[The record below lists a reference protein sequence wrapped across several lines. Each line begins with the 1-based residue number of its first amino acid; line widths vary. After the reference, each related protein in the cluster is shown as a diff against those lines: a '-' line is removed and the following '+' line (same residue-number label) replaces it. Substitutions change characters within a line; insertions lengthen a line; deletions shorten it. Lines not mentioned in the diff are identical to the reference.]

1 MGGKREFDLDFLVLY
16 GCYVYNVYMSDYTI
30 KYKSNLNV
38 VYSCKYHVIWCPK
51 YRRAVLVKG
60 VDVRLKE
67 IIQAVATDCKSE
79 ILELEVMP
87 DHVHLLVEV
96 DPQFGIHRLIKLM
109 KGKSS
114 KLLREEFPWVKS
126 RLPTLW
132 TNSYFV
138 STIGGAPLE
147 VVKQYIEQQKHK

>member
-1 MGGKREFDLDFLVLY
+1 
-16 GCYVYNVYMSDYTI
+16 MSDYTI

-51 YRRAVLVKG
+51 YRRSVLVKG

-67 IIQAVATDCKSE
+67 IIQDVANECNSE

-109 KGKSS
+109 KGRSS
-114 KLLREEFPWVKS
+114 KLIREEFKWIKS

-138 STIGGAPLE
+138 STIGSAPLE

>member
-1 MGGKREFDLDFLVLY
+1 
-16 GCYVYNVYMSDYTI
+16 MSDYTI

-51 YRRAVLVKG
+51 YRRSVLVKG

-67 IIQAVATDCKSE
+67 IIQDVATEYKCE

-109 KGKSS
+109 KGRSS
-114 KLLREEFPWVKS
+114 KLIREEFKWIKS

>member
-1 MGGKREFDLDFLVLY
+1 
-16 GCYVYNVYMSDYTI
+16 MSDYTI

-38 VYSCKYHVIWCPK
+38 VYSCKYHVVWCPK
-51 YRRAVLVKG
+51 YRRSVLVKG
-60 VDVRLKE
+60 VDERLKE
-67 IIQAVATDCKSE
+67 IIQSVATEYRSE

-109 KGKSS
+109 KGRSS
-114 KLLREEFPWVKS
+114 RFIRKEFPWIRS

-147 VVKQYIEQQKHK
+147 VVKQYIEQQKNK

>member
-1 MGGKREFDLDFLVLY
+1 
-16 GCYVYNVYMSDYTI
+16 MSDYTI

-38 VYSCKYHVIWCPK
+38 VYSCKYHVVWCPK
-51 YRRAVLVKG
+51 YRRSVLVKG

-67 IIQAVATDCKSE
+67 IIQDVATECNSE
-79 ILELEVMP
+79 ILELKVMP

-114 KLLREEFPWVKS
+114 KLIREEFKWIKS

-138 STIGGAPLE
+138 LTIGGAPLE

>member
-1 MGGKREFDLDFLVLY
+1 
-16 GCYVYNVYMSDYTI
+16 
-30 KYKSNLNV
+30 
-38 VYSCKYHVIWCPK
+38 
-51 YRRAVLVKG
+51 
-60 VDVRLKE
+60 
-67 IIQAVATDCKSE
+67 
-79 ILELEVMP
+79 LELEVMP

-114 KLLREEFPWVKS
+114 KLIREEFKWIKS

-147 VVKQYIEQQKHK
+147 VVKQYIERQEHK

>member
-1 MGGKREFDLDFLVLY
+1 
-16 GCYVYNVYMSDYTI
+16 MSDYTI

-38 VYSCKYHVIWCPK
+38 VYSCKYHFIWCPK
-51 YRRAVLVKG
+51 YRRSVLVKG

-67 IIQAVATDCKSE
+67 IIQDVATEYKCE
-79 ILELEVMP
+79 ILELEVML

-109 KGKSS
+109 KGRSS
-114 KLLREEFPWVKS
+114 KLIREEFKWIKS

>member
-1 MGGKREFDLDFLVLY
+1 
-16 GCYVYNVYMSDYTI
+16 MSDYTI

-67 IIQAVATDCKSE
+67 IIQAVATDCRSE

-114 KLLREEFPWVKS
+114 KLLREEFSWVKS

>member
-1 MGGKREFDLDFLVLY
+1 
-16 GCYVYNVYMSDYTI
+16 MSDYTI

-51 YRRAVLVKG
+51 YRRSVLVNG

-67 IIQAVATDCKSE
+67 IIQAAATEHKSE

-109 KGKSS
+109 KGRSS
-114 KLLREEFPWVKS
+114 KLIREEFKWIKS

-138 STIGGAPLE
+138 STIGSVPLE

>member
-1 MGGKREFDLDFLVLY
+1 
-16 GCYVYNVYMSDYTI
+16 MSDYTI

-51 YRRAVLVKG
+51 YRRSVLVKG

-67 IIQAVATDCKSE
+67 IIQDVATDCESE

-114 KLLREEFPWVKS
+114 KLIREEFQWVKS